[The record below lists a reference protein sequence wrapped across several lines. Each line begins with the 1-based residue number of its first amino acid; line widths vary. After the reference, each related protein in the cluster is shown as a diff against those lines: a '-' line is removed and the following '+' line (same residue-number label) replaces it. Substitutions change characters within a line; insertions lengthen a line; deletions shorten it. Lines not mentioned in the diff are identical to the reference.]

1 MSADAARLRR
11 KPKGLDSPLVPRLLR
26 HAAAANV
33 WVYRRT
39 NGRLM
44 GKLRIGSA
52 FPRGVPICL
61 LGHTGRKSGLLRTT
75 PLLFLPDGERVVI
88 VASQGGL
95 PKHPEWYLN
104 VRANPEV
111 TLQVRGEVRRMSAR
125 TASDEERAELWPR
138 LVELYRDFDSYQSW
152 TDRVIPVVICEPAAS

>member
-1 MSADAARLRR
+1 MATGSSRLRR
-11 KPKGLDSPLVPRLLR
+11 KPKGLDSPLVPRLLKYG
-26 HAAAANV
+26 AAANV

-44 GKLRIGSA
+44 GRLRIGSA

-61 LGHTGRKSGLLRTT
+61 LEHTGRKSGRIRTT
-75 PLLFLPDGERVVI
+75 PLLHLPDGERVIV

-95 PKHPEWYLN
+95 PAHPQWYLN

-111 TLQVRGEVRRMSAR
+111 RVQVRGEVRRMCAR

-138 LVELYRDFDSYQSW
+138 LVDLYPDFDSYQSW
-152 TDRVIPVVICEPAAS
+152 TDRTIPVVICEPVGP